1 MKKLKVII
9 GHFKLVVW
17 LQWGSNVLD
26 FTFLFPIYI
35 LRSHNIC
42 ILILNTYWQLITNT
56 VVFTIL
62 TSIFH
67 TRNMYDLHHT
77 LSVMEYSDLDF
88 YLFLPVSFILSYI
101 SMIAIFFFCYC
112 SLSVSGWSPALC
124 VSSGWGYRHEPQY
137 PASPSFLKDS
147 YLGGVFLIGSFSFHH
162 FDYIMLLSPGLPC
175 FCWRIH
181 G

>member
-1 MKKLKVII
+1 M
-9 GHFKLVVW
+9 GFKCSRLYLSLPHLYFKESQHTYFDIVY
-17 LQWGSNVLD
+17 
-26 FTFLFPIYI
+26 FPT
-35 LRSHNIC
+35 
-42 ILILNTYWQLITNT
+42 TYDKNS
-56 VVFTIL
+56 VFGFFFTIL

-175 FCWRIH
+175 FC
-181 G
+181 